1 MYLVYC
7 LSFIFNSCDIQEP
20 FYIWFERS
28 GGFAGISTS
37 VEIDSKTLP
46 AEEARELEQLIE
58 QSGFF
63 DFNKNDTI
71 PDLGLGQGP
80 DQFQYKITIE
90 YKGREKKTV
99 ELSESTIP
107 DSLRPL
113 VNYLTQKARST
124 RRD

>member
-37 VEIDSKTLP
+37 VEIDSKTLS
-46 AEEARELEQLIE
+46 AEEAGELEQLIE

-63 DFNKNDTI
+63 DFIKKDTI
-71 PDLGLGQGP
+71 PTQELGQGP
-80 DQFQYKITIE
+80 DQFQYEITIE
-90 YKGREKKTV
+90 YKGGEKKTV
-99 ELSESTIP
+99 ELNESTIP

-113 VNYLTQKARST
+113 VNYLTQKARF
-124 RRD
+124 RKK